1 MLDSHH
7 GWSVSLK
14 PSFLGFVLSLLLVF
28 SAYQIVV
35 HHHLSG
41 QWLVFTVVGF
51 AFLQAILQLVFFLHL
66 GLESKPHWNTI
77 TFLFTVLVIII
88 VIGGSLWIMN
98 NLSYD
103 LMMDMG
109 THSGAHHE

>member
-1 MLDSHH
+1 MIDLHH
-7 GWSVSLK
+7 GWNVSLK
-14 PSFLGFVLSLLLVF
+14 PSFLGFVLSLLLLL

-35 HHHLSG
+35 HEHLSDG
-41 QWLVFTVVGF
+41 ALMFTVVGI
-51 AFLQAILQLVFFLHL
+51 AFLQAILQLIFFFHL

-77 TFLFTVLVIII
+77 IFLFTVLVIII

-98 NLSYD
+98 NLNYN

-109 THSGAHHE
+109 KASQ